1 MSRHAGRG
9 DDGPVGRRVAR
20 HAGRLAARPAVVAG
34 VVAGG
39 SGVLA
44 LVLVGASVVVPV
56 VRAATGSEAP
66 LGDTAWTEE
75 FDGPAGASPDAASWT
90 AQTGAGGWGND
101 ELQTYTADAA
111 VLDGDGHLVITATVG
126 ADGSAT
132 SGRITTQTKRSFGAG
147 TVAARIR
154 LPDGTGLLPAFWLL
168 GDSVDTIGW
177 PAAGEVD
184 VVETPFST
192 GTSTHLL
199 HGGTLTA
206 PTTDAQAGGDAVH
219 DVPLSDDFHVFAVTR
234 TADAVTWTIDDEEVQ
249 LVDRAS
255 APDGLRWVFTQPFH
269 VLFSLAVGG
278 RWPGSPDETTPAES
292 RMVVDWVR
300 ATEG

>member
-1 MSRHAGRG
+1 MTSVKRRRG
-9 DDGPVGRRVAR
+9 PPAPAAAARGGRRRAELDLAPSPDQPPL
-20 HAGRLAARPAVVAG
+20 HAQR
-34 VVAGG
+34 
-39 SGVLA
+39 
-44 LVLVGASVVVPV
+44 
-56 VRAATGSEAP
+56 
-66 LGDTAWTEE
+66 
-75 FDGPAGASPDAASWT
+75 AGA
-90 AQTGAGGWGND
+90 
-101 ELQTYTADAA
+101 
-111 VLDGDGHLVITATVG
+111 
-126 ADGSAT
+126 
-132 SGRITTQTKRSFGAG
+132 
-147 TVAARIR
+147 
-154 LPDGTGLLPAFWLL
+154 
-168 GDSVDTIGW
+168 
-177 PAAGEVD
+177 EVD

-278 RWPGSPDETTPAES
+278 R
-292 RMVVDWVR
+292 
-300 ATEG
+300 

>member
-20 HAGRLAARPAVVAG
+20 RAGRLAARPAVVAG
-34 VVAGG
+34 VVAAG

-56 VRAATGSEAP
+56 VRAATGIEAP
-66 LGDTAWTEE
+66 LGDATWTED
-75 FDGPAGASPDAASWT
+75 FDGPAGTPPDAASWT

-147 TVAARIR
+147 TVAARVR

-168 GDSVDTIGW
+168 GDSVDTVGW

-234 TADAVTWTIDDEEVQ
+234 TVDAVTWTIDDEEVQ
-249 LVDRAS
+249 RVERAS